1 MSSINTNIAANSA
14 LQSLTMTQKEMVQT
28 QSRISTGYRVASAQ
42 DNAAY
47 WSIATTM
54 RSDNGALSAVKD
66 ALGLGS
72 ATADVAYTA
81 VNNAIKL
88 MDQVKQKLVAARE
101 PGVDRTKIQ
110 SDITAL
116 QNQLQSTADSASFSG
131 QNWLKIDSTAGTDIT
146 KAIVSSFSRDST
158 NSVTVGTISFNLLTV
173 ATGDTT
179 ALYDANT
186 TASAKVGLLDKQQT
200 AVSGSTYT
208 IATLDIKALT
218 DSAADL
224 ADLDGYISAVDTTLV
239 KLTSS
244 ATSLGS
250 VKSRIDL
257 QKSFVSDLMM
267 TVETGVSNLVDADMN
282 EESTKLQ
289 ALQTKQSL
297 GVQSLSI
304 ANQSSQAI
312 LKLFQ

>member
-1 MSSINTNIAANSA
+1 MNTAAYAALRSITIAQAEMGTA
-14 LQSLTMTQKEMVQT
+14 QKHIA
-28 QSRISTGYRVASAQ
+28 SGYRVGSP
-42 DNAAY
+42 DENAAY

-54 RSDNGALSAVKD
+54 RSDVNGLNAVND
-66 ALGLGS
+66 ALGLGN
-72 ATADVAYTA
+72 AIADIAYTG
-81 VNNAIKL
+81 VSSTIKVV
-88 MDQVKQKLVAARE
+88 DQIKQKLIAARE

-146 KAIVSSFSRDST
+146 KAIVSSFSRDSSNT
-158 NSVTVGTISFNLLTV
+158 VTVGTISFNLYTA

-179 ALYDANT
+179 AMYDSNT
-186 TASAKVGLLDKQQT
+186 TASAKAGLLDKEQT
-200 AVSGSTYT
+200 ATSGSTYT
-208 IATLDIKALT
+208 VATLDIKALT

-224 ADLDGYISAVDTTLV
+224 ADLDSYISAVDGVISKMTAA
-239 KLTSS
+239 

-257 QKSFVSDLMM
+257 QKSFVSDLMA
-267 TVETGVSNLVDADMN
+267 TVDTGVSQLVDADMN

-304 ANQSSQAI
+304 ANQSSQSI